1 MAILVDKNTQVIVQG
16 ITGREG
22 ANHTQAMR
30 AFGTQV
36 VAGVTPGKGGTLHE
50 GLPVYN
56 SVKDAVQKHRV
67 DCSIVFVP
75 PAGAADAV
83 LEAAHA
89 GVPLI
94 VLITEGVPTVDMM
107 RAVQEVKALNAQSLA
122 QGGKGV
128 RLIGGNC
135 PGLVS
140 SGECKIGI
148 MPNKIYSQKGRVGL
162 MSRSGT
168 LTYEA
173 AKLLGDAGLGTSTT
187 VGIGG
192 DPIIGTTF
200 ADVLPLFENDPET
213 DAIVLIGEIGGAD
226 EEAAAE
232 YIKQNVK
239 KPVVAFISGRSA
251 PKGKRMGHAG
261 AIIMGNVGTP
271 ESKLA
276 AFKEAKVPVA
286 DTMPEII
293 EMVKKALEVVAN

>member
-1 MAILVDKNTQVIVQG
+1 MSILIDQNTQVLVVG
-16 ITGREG
+16 MTGREG
-22 ANHTQAMR
+22 ANHTKAMR
-30 AFGTQV
+30 EFGTQV
-36 VAGVTPGKGGTLHE
+36 VAGVTPGKGGLTHE

-56 SVKDAVQKHRV
+56 SVKDAQVNHQI
-67 DCSIVFVP
+67 DCAIIFVP

-83 LEAAHA
+83 LESAHA

-94 VLITEGVPTVDMM
+94 VLITEGVPTIDMM
-107 RAVQEVKALNAQSLA
+107 RAVQEVKQLNAVSLA
-122 QGGKGV
+122 EGGKGI

-140 SGECKIGI
+140 SGLSKIGI
-148 MPNKIYSQKGRVGL
+148 MPNKIYSEKGRIGL
-162 MSRSGT
+162 ISRSGT

-200 ADVLPLFENDPET
+200 ADVLPLFEADPET
-213 DAIVLIGEIGGAD
+213 DAIVVIGEIGGAD

-232 YIKQNVK
+232 YIKNHMK

-276 AFKEAKVPVA
+276 AFADANVPVA
-286 DTMPEII
+286 DTMPQII
-293 EMVKKALEVVAN
+293 DLVKQVLNK

>member
-1 MAILVDKNTQVIVQG
+1 MSILITKDTQVVVVG
-16 ITGREG
+16 MTGREG
-22 ANHTQAMR
+22 ANHTRAMTE
-30 AFGTQV
+30 FGTKI
-36 VAGVTPGKGGTLHE
+36 VAGVTPGKGGQSFE
-50 GLPVYN
+50 GYPVYN
-56 SVKDAVQKHRV
+56 SMREAAEHHQVDA
-67 DCSIVFVP
+67 SIIFVP

-83 LEAAHA
+83 LESAHA

-107 RAVQEVKALNAQSLA
+107 RAVQEVKQLNEESLA
-122 QGGKGV
+122 AGGQGV

-140 SGECKIGI
+140 SGESKIGI
-148 MPNKIYSQKGRVGL
+148 MPNRIYEKKGRVGL
-162 MSRSGT
+162 ISRSGT

-192 DPIIGTTF
+192 DPVIGTTF
-200 ADVLPLFENDPET
+200 ADVLPMFEADPDT
-213 DAIVLIGEIGGAD
+213 DAVVVIGEIGGAD

-232 YIKQNVK
+232 FIKASMK

-261 AIIMGNVGTP
+261 AIIMGDVGTP

-276 AFKEAKVPVA
+276 AFQAANVPVA
-286 DTMPEII
+286 DTMPEIVQL
-293 EMVKKALEVVAN
+293 VKQALGQ

>member
-1 MAILVDKNTQVIVQG
+1 MAILVNKDTKVIVQG

-22 ANHTQAMR
+22 LNHTKAML

-36 VAGVTPGKGGTLHE
+36 VGGVTPGKGGAEAE
-50 GLPVYN
+50 GLPVFN
-56 SVKDAVQKHRV
+56 SVQEAVDALHPDV
-67 DCSIVFVP
+67 SIIFVP
-75 PAGAADAV
+75 PAGAADSV

-89 GVPLI
+89 GVELI

-107 RAVQEVKALNAQSLA
+107 KAVQEVKALDAQSRA
-122 QGGKGV
+122 QGGKGI

-140 SGECKIGI
+140 SGETKIGI
-148 MPNKIYSQKGRVGL
+148 MPNRIYEKKGRIGL
-162 MSRSGT
+162 ISRSGT
-168 LTYEA
+168 LTYES
-173 AKLLGDAGLGTSTT
+173 AKLLGDAGFGTSTT

-192 DPIIGTTF
+192 DPVIGTTF
-200 ADVLPLFENDPET
+200 ADVLPLFEADPDT
-213 DAIVLIGEIGGAD
+213 DAVVVIGEIGGAD

-232 YIKQNVK
+232 YIANHMK

-251 PKGKRMGHAG
+251 PAGKRMGHAG

-276 AFKEAKVPVA
+276 AFAQANVPVA
-286 DTMPEII
+286 DTMPQII
-293 EMVKKALEVVAN
+293 ELLKGILNK

>member
-1 MAILVDKNTQVIVQG
+1 MSILVNKDTKVLVVA

-22 ANHTQAMR
+22 TNHTKAMKE
-30 AFGTQV
+30 FGTQV
-36 VAGVTPGKGGTLHE
+36 VAGVTPGKGGMTHE
-50 GLPVYN
+50 GVPVYN
-56 SVKDAVQKHRV
+56 SVREAQAQHEI
-67 DCSIVFVP
+67 DCSIIFVP

-83 LEAAHA
+83 LESAHA

-107 RAVQEVKALNAQSLA
+107 RAVQEVKRLDAQSRS

-140 SGECKIGI
+140 SGECKVGI
-148 MPNKIYSQKGRVGL
+148 MPNRIYEKKGRIGL
-162 MSRSGT
+162 ISRSGT

-200 ADVLPLFENDPET
+200 ADVLPMFEADPDT

-232 YIKQNVK
+232 FIQQNMK

-276 AFKEAKVPVA
+276 AFEAAGVPVA
-286 DTMPEII
+286 DTMPQII
-293 EMVKKALEVVAN
+293 DLVQQALAPRA

>member
-1 MAILVDKNTQVIVQG
+1 MGILVGKDSKVIVQG

-22 ANHTQAMR
+22 ANHARAMR
-30 AFGTQV
+30 DFGTQV
-36 VAGVTPGKGGTLHE
+36 VAGVTPGKGGQNFE
-50 GLPVYN
+50 GWPVYN
-56 SVKDAVQKHRV
+56 SVAEAKAAHGANV
-67 DCSIVFVP
+67 SIIFVP

-89 GVPLI
+89 GMPLI

-107 RAVQEVKALNAQSLA
+107 RAVQEVRDLDAKSRAE
-122 QGGKGV
+122 GGEGI

-135 PGLVS
+135 PGLVTN
-140 SGECKIGI
+140 GEAKVGI
-148 MPNKIYSQKGRVGL
+148 MPNRIYEKPGRIGL
-162 MSRSGT
+162 ISRSGT

-173 AKLLGDAGLGTSTT
+173 AKLLNDAGLGTSTT

-192 DPIIGTTF
+192 DPVIGTTF
-200 ADVLPLFENDPET
+200 ADVLPMFEADEDT
-213 DAIVLIGEIGGAD
+213 DAVIVIGEIGGAD
-226 EEAAAE
+226 EEAAAD
-232 YIKQNVK
+232 YIAKNMK

-261 AIIMGNVGTP
+261 AIIMGDVGTP

-276 AFKEAKVPVA
+276 AFGAAGVPVA

-293 EMVKKALEVVAN
+293 DLVKQALSK

>member
-1 MAILVDKNTQVIVQG
+1 MSILINQDTQVLVVG
-16 ITGREG
+16 MTGREG
-22 ANHTQAMR
+22 ANHTKAMR
-30 AFGTQV
+30 EFGTKV
-36 VAGVTPGKGGTLHE
+36 VAGVTPGKGGQTHE

-56 SVKDAVQKHRV
+56 SVGEAQAQHQIDA
-67 DCSIVFVP
+67 SIIFVP

-83 LEAAHA
+83 LESAYA

-94 VLITEGVPTVDMM
+94 ILITEGVPTVDMM
-107 RAVQEVKALNAQSLA
+107 RAVQEVKTLNAQSLE

-140 SGECKIGI
+140 SGEAKIGI
-148 MPNKIYSQKGRVGL
+148 MPNRIYQQKGRIGL
-162 MSRSGT
+162 ISRSGT

-173 AKLLGDAGLGTSTT
+173 GKLLLDAGLGTSTT

-192 DPIIGTTF
+192 DPVIGTTF
-200 ADVLPLFENDPET
+200 ADVLPLFEQDPDT
-213 DAIVLIGEIGGAD
+213 DAIVVIGEIGGAD

-232 YIKQNVK
+232 YIQNHMK

-251 PKGKRMGHAG
+251 PAGKRMGHAG

-276 AFKEAKVPVA
+276 AFKAANVPVA

-293 EMVKKALEVVAN
+293 DLVKQVLNK

>member
-1 MAILVDKNTQVIVQG
+1 MSILINKDTQVIVQG

-22 ANHTQAMR
+22 ANHTKAMR
-30 AFGTQV
+30 EFGTQI
-36 VAGVTPGKGGTLHE
+36 VAGVTPGKGGQVHE

-56 SVKDAVQKHRV
+56 SVGEAVSNHKV
-67 DCSIVFVP
+67 DCSIIFVP

-107 RAVQEVKALNAQSLA
+107 RAVQEVKALNAASLDA
-122 QGGKGV
+122 GGQGI

-148 MPNKIYSQKGRVGL
+148 MPNRIYSEKGRIGL
-162 MSRSGT
+162 ISRSGT
-168 LTYEA
+168 LTYES

-200 ADVLPLFENDPET
+200 ADVLPLFEADPDT

-232 YIKQNVK
+232 YIKNHMK

-276 AFKEAKVPVA
+276 AFADANVPVA

-293 EMVKKALEVVAN
+293 EKVKAILATLA

>member
-1 MAILVDKNTQVIVQG
+1 MSILVNKNSRVIVQG
-16 ITGREG
+16 MTGSEG
-22 ANHTQAMR
+22 AKHTLAMKE
-30 AFGTQV
+30 FGTQI
-36 VAGVTPGKGGTLHE
+36 VAGVTPGKGGQTFE
-50 GLPVYN
+50 GFPVYN
-56 SVKDAVQKHRV
+56 SVSEAQEKHSADV
-67 DCSIVFVP
+67 SIIFVP

-89 GVPLI
+89 GVELI

-107 RAVQEVKALNAQSLA
+107 RAVQEVKQLNEKSLA
-122 QGGKGV
+122 EGGKGI

-135 PGLVS
+135 PGLVT
-140 SGECKIGI
+140 SGECKVGI
-148 MPNKIYSQKGRVGL
+148 MPNRIYENKGRIGL
-162 MSRSGT
+162 ISRSGT

-192 DPIIGTTF
+192 DPVIGTTF
-200 ADVLPLFENDPET
+200 ADVLPLFEADPET
-213 DAIVLIGEIGGAD
+213 DAVVVIGEIGGAD

-232 YIKQNVK
+232 YIAQNMK

-251 PKGKRMGHAG
+251 PAGKRMGHAG

-276 AFKEAKVPVA
+276 AFKAAGVPVA
-286 DTMPEII
+286 DTMPEIVDL
-293 EMVKKALEVVAN
+293 VKKALG

>member
-1 MAILVDKNTQVIVQG
+1 MSILIDKNTQVLVVG
-16 ITGREG
+16 MTGREG
-22 ANHTQAMR
+22 ANHTKAMR
-30 AFGTQV
+30 EFGTQV
-36 VAGVTPGKGGTLHE
+36 VAGVTPGKGGLTHE

-56 SVKDAVQKHRV
+56 SVRDAQASHQI
-67 DCSIVFVP
+67 DCSIIFVP

-83 LEAAHA
+83 LESAHA
-89 GVPLI
+89 GIPLI
-94 VLITEGVPTVDMM
+94 VLITEGVPTIDMM
-107 RAVQEVKALNAQSLA
+107 RAVQEVKQLNAVSLA
-122 QGGKGV
+122 EGGKGI

-140 SGECKIGI
+140 SGEAKIGI
-148 MPNKIYSQKGRVGL
+148 MPNKIYSQKGRIGL
-162 MSRSGT
+162 ISRSGT

-200 ADVLPLFENDPET
+200 ADVLPLFEADPET
-213 DAIVLIGEIGGAD
+213 DAVVVIGEIGGAD

-232 YIKQNVK
+232 YIKNHMK

-276 AFKEAKVPVA
+276 AFAEANVPVA
-286 DTMPEII
+286 DTMPQII
-293 EMVKKALEVVAN
+293 DLVKDVLNK

>member
-1 MAILVDKNTQVIVQG
+1 MSILVNKDTKVLVVA

-22 ANHTQAMR
+22 TNHTKAMKE
-30 AFGTQV
+30 FGTQV
-36 VAGVTPGKGGTLHE
+36 VAGVTPGKGGMTHE
-50 GLPVYN
+50 GVPVYN
-56 SVKDAVQKHRV
+56 SVAEAQRHHEV
-67 DCSIVFVP
+67 DCSIIFVP

-83 LEAAHA
+83 LESAYA

-107 RAVQEVKALNAQSLA
+107 RAVQEVKALDAESRA
-122 QGGKGV
+122 SGGKGV

-140 SGECKIGI
+140 SGECKVGI
-148 MPNKIYSQKGRVGL
+148 MPNRIYEKKGRIGL
-162 MSRSGT
+162 ISRSGT

-173 AKLLGDAGLGTSTT
+173 GKLLGDAGLGTSTT

-192 DPIIGTTF
+192 DPVIGTTF
-200 ADVLPLFENDPET
+200 ADVLPMFEQDPDT

-232 YIKQNVK
+232 YIKTSMK
-239 KPVVAFISGRSA
+239 KPVVAFISGRTA
-251 PKGKRMGHAG
+251 PAGKRMGHAG
-261 AIIMGNVGTP
+261 AIIMGNVGTA

-276 AFKEAKVPVA
+276 AMADANVPVA
-286 DTMPEII
+286 DTMPQIVEL
-293 EMVKKALEVVAN
+293 VQQVLAQRA

>member
-1 MAILVDKNTQVIVQG
+1 MGILVNKDSKVIVQG
-16 ITGREG
+16 MTGSEG
-22 ANHTQAMR
+22 AKHSRAMKE
-30 AFGTQV
+30 FGTQV
-36 VAGVTPGKGGTLHE
+36 VAGVTPGKGGQTFE
-50 GLPVYN
+50 DWPIYN
-56 SVKDAVQKHRV
+56 SVAEAKAQHGADV
-67 DCSIVFVP
+67 SIIFVP

-89 GVPLI
+89 GIPLI

-107 RAVQEVKALNAQSLA
+107 RAVQQVKELDQLSRA
-122 QGGKGV
+122 QGGKGI

-135 PGLVS
+135 PGLVTN
-140 SGECKIGI
+140 GECKVGI
-148 MPNKIYSQKGRVGL
+148 MPNRIYTNKGRIGL
-162 MSRSGT
+162 ISRSGT

-173 AKLLGDAGLGTSTT
+173 AKLLNDAGMGTSTT

-192 DPIIGTTF
+192 DPVIGTTF
-200 ADVLPLFENDPET
+200 ADVLPMFEEDPDT
-213 DAIVLIGEIGGAD
+213 DAIIVIGEIGGAD

-232 YIKQNVK
+232 YIAQNMK

-261 AIIMGNVGTP
+261 AIIMGDVGTP

-276 AFKEAKVPVA
+276 AFKAANVPVA

-293 EMVKKALEVVAN
+293 DMVKAALNK

>member
-1 MAILVDKNTQVIVQG
+1 MSILIDKNTQVLVVG
-16 ITGREG
+16 MTGREG
-22 ANHTQAMR
+22 ANHTKAMR
-30 AFGTQV
+30 EFGTQV
-36 VAGVTPGKGGTLHE
+36 VAGVTPGKGGLTHE

-56 SVKDAVQKHRV
+56 SVRDAQANHQI
-67 DCSIVFVP
+67 DCSIIFVP

-83 LEAAHA
+83 LESAHA

-94 VLITEGVPTVDMM
+94 VLITEGVPTIDMM
-107 RAVQEVKALNAQSLA
+107 RAVQEVKQLNAVSLA
-122 QGGKGV
+122 EGGKGI

-140 SGECKIGI
+140 SGESKIGI
-148 MPNKIYSQKGRVGL
+148 MPNKIYSEKGRIGL
-162 MSRSGT
+162 ISRSGT

-200 ADVLPLFENDPET
+200 ADVLPLFEADPET
-213 DAIVLIGEIGGAD
+213 DAVVVIGEIGGAD

-232 YIKQNVK
+232 YIKNHMK

-276 AFKEAKVPVA
+276 AFADANVPVA
-286 DTMPEII
+286 DTMPQII
-293 EMVKKALEVVAN
+293 DLVKQVLNK

>member
-1 MAILVDKNTQVIVQG
+1 MAILVDKNTKVLVVG

-22 ANHTQAMR
+22 TNHTKAMQ

-36 VAGVTPGKGGTLHE
+36 VAGVTPGKGGIVHE
-50 GLPVYN
+50 GVKVYN
-56 SVKDAVQKHRV
+56 SVVEAQADAEV
-67 DCSIVFVP
+67 DCSIIFVP

-83 LEAAHA
+83 LESAHA

-107 RAVQEVKALNAQSLA
+107 RAVQEVKYLDEESRER
-122 QGGKGV
+122 GGKGV

-140 SGECKIGI
+140 SGESKIGI
-148 MPNKIYSQKGRVGL
+148 MPNRIFETKGRVGL
-162 MSRSGT
+162 ISRSGT

-173 AKLLGDAGLGTSTT
+173 AKLLGDAGVGTSTT

-192 DPIIGTTF
+192 DPVIGTTF
-200 ADVLPLFENDPET
+200 VDVLPMFEADPET

-232 YIKQNVK
+232 YIKNHMR
-239 KPVVAFISGRSA
+239 KPVVAFISGRTA
-251 PKGKRMGHAG
+251 PAGKRMGHAG
-261 AIIMGNVGTP
+261 AIIMGNVGTA
-271 ESKLA
+271 ESKLTA
-276 AFKEAKVPVA
+276 MKDANVPVA
-286 DTMPEII
+286 DTMPQIVELIQQ
-293 EMVKKALEVVAN
+293 ALTQRA

>member
-1 MAILVDKNTQVIVQG
+1 MGILVNKDSRVIVQG

-22 ANHTQAMR
+22 ANHARAMR
-30 AFGTQV
+30 EFGTQV
-36 VAGVTPGKGGTLHE
+36 VAGVTPGKGGTEFE
-50 GLPVYN
+50 GWPIYD
-56 SVKDAVQKHRV
+56 SVAEAKEKHGANV
-67 DCSIVFVP
+67 SIIFVP

-89 GVPLI
+89 GMPLI

-107 RAVQEVKALNAQSLA
+107 KAVQEVRELDQLSRA
-122 QGGKGV
+122 QGGQGV
-128 RLIGGNC
+128 RLLGGNC
-135 PGLVS
+135 PGLVTN
-140 SGECKIGI
+140 GECKVGI
-148 MPNKIYSQKGRVGL
+148 MPNRIYEKPGRIGL
-162 MSRSGT
+162 ISRSGT

-173 AKLLGDAGLGTSTT
+173 AKLLNDAGMGTSTT

-192 DPIIGTTF
+192 DPVIGTTF
-200 ADVLPLFENDPET
+200 ADVLPLFEADEGT
-213 DAIVLIGEIGGAD
+213 DAVVLIGEIGGAD

-232 YIKQNVK
+232 YIQQNMK

-261 AIIMGNVGTP
+261 AIIMGDVGTP

-276 AFKEAKVPVA
+276 AFQAAGVPVA

-293 EMVKKALEVVAN
+293 EMVKAAVGK

>member
-1 MAILVDKNTQVIVQG
+1 MAILVNKDTQVIVQG

-22 ANHTQAMR
+22 ANHTKAMR
-30 AFGTQV
+30 EFGTQV
-36 VAGVTPGKGGTLHE
+36 VAGVTPGKGGAVHE

-56 SVKDAVQKHRV
+56 SVAEATSKHQV
-67 DCSIVFVP
+67 DCSIIFVP
-75 PAGAADAV
+75 PPGAADAV

-89 GVPLI
+89 GIPLI

-107 RAVQEVKALNAQSLA
+107 RAVQEVKALNAVNLSS
-122 QGGKGV
+122 GGKGI

-148 MPNKIYSQKGRVGL
+148 MPNKIYSSKGRIGL

-173 AKLLGDAGLGTSTT
+173 AKLLVDAGLGTSTT

-200 ADVLPLFENDPET
+200 ADVLPLFEADPDT

-226 EEAAAE
+226 EEAAAD
-232 YIKQNVK
+232 YIQNHMK

-276 AFKEAKVPVA
+276 AFAAANVPVA

-293 EMVKKALEVVAN
+293 EMIKKIVG

>member
-1 MAILVDKNTQVIVQG
+1 MSILINKNTQVLVVG
-16 ITGREG
+16 MTGREG
-22 ANHTQAMR
+22 ANHTKAMR
-30 AFGTQV
+30 EFGTQV
-36 VAGVTPGKGGTLHE
+36 VAGVTPGKGGQTHE

-56 SVKDAVQKHRV
+56 SVGEAQAQHQIDA
-67 DCSIVFVP
+67 SIIFVP

-83 LEAAHA
+83 LESAYA
-89 GVPLI
+89 GVPLVI
-94 VLITEGVPTVDMM
+94 LITEGVPTVDMM
-107 RAVQEVKALNAQSLA
+107 RAVQEVRHLNEASLA

-140 SGECKIGI
+140 SGEAKIGI
-148 MPNKIYSQKGRVGL
+148 MPNRIYQQKGRIGL
-162 MSRSGT
+162 ISRSGT

-173 AKLLGDAGLGTSTT
+173 GKLLLDAGLGTSTT

-192 DPIIGTTF
+192 DPVIGTTF
-200 ADVLPLFENDPET
+200 ADVLPLFEADPDT
-213 DAIVLIGEIGGAD
+213 DAIVVIGEIGGAD

-232 YIKQNVK
+232 YIKTHMK

-251 PKGKRMGHAG
+251 PAGKRMGHAG

-276 AFKEAKVPVA
+276 AFADANVPVA
-286 DTMPEII
+286 DTMPQIVDL
-293 EMVKKALEVVAN
+293 VKQALNK

>member
-1 MAILVDKNTQVIVQG
+1 MGILVNKDSKVIVQG
-16 ITGREG
+16 MTGREG
-22 ANHTQAMR
+22 ANHSRAMKE
-30 AFGTQV
+30 FGTQV
-36 VAGVTPGKGGTLHE
+36 VAGVTPGKGGMDFE
-50 GLPVYN
+50 GWPIYN
-56 SVKDAVQKHRV
+56 SVAEAKAKHDADV
-67 DCSIVFVP
+67 SIIFVP

-107 RAVQEVKALNAQSLA
+107 RAVQEVKELDELSRA
-122 QGGKGV
+122 QGGKGI

-135 PGLVS
+135 PGLVTN
-140 SGECKIGI
+140 GECKVGI
-148 MPNKIYSQKGRVGL
+148 MPNRIYQNKGRIGL
-162 MSRSGT
+162 ISRSGT

-173 AKLLGDAGLGTSTT
+173 AKLLNDAGMGTSTT

-192 DPIIGTTF
+192 DPVIGTTF
-200 ADVLPLFENDPET
+200 ADVLPLFEADPDT
-213 DAIVLIGEIGGAD
+213 DAVVVIGEIGGAD

-232 YIKQNVK
+232 YIAANMK

-251 PKGKRMGHAG
+251 PAGKRMGHAG

-276 AFKEAKVPVA
+276 AFKAANVPVA

-293 EMVKKALEVVAN
+293 DMVKKTLGQPA